1 MRALITKGGAAQPGD
16 AADGLAEEEKVA
28 VAASS
33 SMVDKGM
40 RKLPNGKPQN
50 VKNVT
55 WGANT
60 VQEYHTVLNDTLLLD
75 DVDMSAEDAGDA
87 VEVQKDTNP
96 FKPKQLVPK
105 REVRTKACEGNK
117 KQEVRYVPKV
127 KAEETKSE
135 ERTPQTKVTIQHDK
149 KDIHKN

>member
-1 MRALITKGGAAQPGD
+1 MRALITKGGAASPGN

-28 VAASS
+28 VNSS
-33 SMVDKGM
+33 FSMADKGM
-40 RKLPNGKPQN
+40 PKLPNGKPQN

-96 FKPKQLVPK
+96 STSKHPVPK
-105 REVRTKACEGNK
+105 REM
-117 KQEVRYVPKV
+117 
-127 KAEETKSE
+127 
-135 ERTPQTKVTIQHDK
+135 
-149 KDIHKN
+149 